1 MEKIKKYGK
10 VCDPEKEAIIDSKTI
25 GFYEKCRFIW
35 GLCWIRA
42 ISRRIPSVGV
52 NHPNGQF
59 IVCRR
64 PRRQDSCSLLYH
76 PLPQSFQWSA
86 SLKDGCWDGSMLV
99 VGEGEGVALLM
110 TAENYDQ
117 RTFAPSTG
125 SHHCQSLHGN
135 VVFIWLSSAWENT
148 IFRENR
154 RANTIVRKNKCHWL
168 SKVFGSRI
176 TFCQGSPV
184 EAVSRLLQVFFLR

>member
-1 MEKIKKYGK
+1 M
-10 VCDPEKEAIIDSKTI
+10 V
-25 GFYEKCRFIW
+25 
-35 GLCWIRA
+35 
-42 ISRRIPSVGV
+42 
-52 NHPNGQF
+52 
-59 IVCRR
+59 
-64 PRRQDSCSLLYH
+64 SLLFAADPDGRIHAPYFIIRF
-76 PLPQSFQWSA
+76 PQSFQWSA

-125 SHHCQSLHGN
+125 SHHSQSLHGD
-135 VVFIWLSSAWENT
+135 VVFIWLTWAWENT

-154 RANTIVRKNKCHWL
+154 RANAILTKNKCHWL
-168 SKVFGSRI
+168 SKVFESPI

-184 EAVSRLLQVFFLR
+184 EAVSRLLQAFFHFLKSDEALITIPKASF